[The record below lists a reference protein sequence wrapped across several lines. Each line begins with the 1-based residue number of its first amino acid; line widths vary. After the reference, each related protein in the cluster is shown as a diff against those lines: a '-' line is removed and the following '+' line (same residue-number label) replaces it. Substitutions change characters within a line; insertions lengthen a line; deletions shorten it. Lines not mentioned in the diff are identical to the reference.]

1 MAKPTGGGYP
11 GRMTEHIRT
20 ALSDGVLSLTLARPE
35 KKNAI
40 TDAMY
45 AAMADAVER
54 TGSDPAVRVLLI
66 DAVGDT
72 FSAGNDLVD
81 FLAQNQAGRTGGE
94 MHVMRFLRAL
104 AAAEKPVVAAVTGQ
118 AVGIGV
124 TMLLH
129 CDLVYVAKDARLS
142 TPFVNLAV
150 VPEAASSLLLPA
162 AIGHQRAFAMFALGE
177 VVSGEDAA
185 AWGLANEALD
195 APLVYERARTSA
207 EKLARAPAGS
217 LAITKR
223 LMRDADVLTQRM
235 DAESRHFGERLTS
248 AEARE
253 ALQAFFEKR
262 RPDFTKAG

>member
-1 MAKPTGGGYP
+1 
-11 GRMTEHIRT
+11 MTDHVRT
-20 ALSDGVLSLTLARPE
+20 RLDGAVLSLTLARPE

-45 AAMADAVER
+45 QAMAAAVARAE
-54 TGSDPAVRVLLI
+54 TDPAVRVLLI
-66 DAVGDT
+66 DGAGGD
-72 FSAGNDLVD
+72 FSAGNDLGD
-81 FLAQNQAGRTGGE
+81 FLAQNQAGRRQEELGVT
-94 MHVMRFLRAL
+94 VFLKAL
-104 AAAEKPVVAAVTGQ
+104 AAAEKPIVAAVTGQ

-129 CDLVYVAKDARLS
+129 CDLVFVAKDARLS

-162 AIGHQRAFAMFALGE
+162 AVGYRRAYAMFALGE
-177 VVSGEDAA
+177 AVSGETAA

-195 APLVYERARTSA
+195 APLVLERARQAA
-207 EKLARAPAGS
+207 EALAAQPAGS
-217 LAITKR
+217 LALTKR
-223 LMRDADVLTQRM
+223 LMRDAAGLTARM
-235 DAESRHFGERLTS
+235 DLESRHFGERLVS

-262 RPDFTKAG
+262 KPDFTKAG

>member
-1 MAKPTGGGYP
+1 
-11 GRMTEHIRT
+11 MTEHIRISV
-20 ALSDGVLSLTLARPE
+20 ADGVMTLTLARPE

-45 AAMADAVER
+45 GAMADAVLR
-54 TGSDPAVRVLLI
+54 ASADPEVRVLLI
-66 DAVGDT
+66 AGDGDT
-72 FSAGNDLVD
+72 FSGGNDLMD
-81 FLAQNQAGRTGGE
+81 FLAQNQAGRNQGVE
-94 MHVMRFLRAL
+94 MNVMRFLKAM
-104 AAAEKPVVAAVTGQ
+104 AAAEVPVVAAVTGQ

-129 CDLVYVAKDARLS
+129 CDLVYVARDATLS

-162 AIGHQRAFAMFALGE
+162 AIGHRRAFAMFALGE
-177 VVSGEDAA
+177 KVSGEEAT

-195 APLVYERARTSA
+195 SHLVLERARQSA
-207 EKLARAPAGS
+207 EKLAKQPAGS

-223 LMRDADVLTQRM
+223 LMRDAAQLTERM
-235 DAESRHFGERLTS
+235 DIESRHFGERLVS

-262 RPDFTKAG
+262 APDFSKAG